1 MKFYVI
7 FNIFLYI
14 FVLYKHF
21 VIKKQAIMQY
31 HKKSYISNIEIEGL
45 NKNYLIKWRIK
56 RGVNIISGI
65 NGSGKSTLL
74 QAVSNTLVNGGYFN
88 PYKPI
93 SSIKIEFEDGEIVVV
108 DRENVDEDRLKMSN
122 IDIVS
127 TFDSSVLIMEAV
139 QKLTDNKVKTELDWS
154 LYKIM
159 ERYLKYQLFIGKK
172 AIEHLTKGTLTDE
185 FKVLAQQKEVFFD
198 ILDVAFKDSHKTV
211 IRERDELMFQMQD
224 LELSPY
230 QLSSGEKQLIII
242 LTLVL
247 TQKRELYILI
257 MDEPEISL
265 HFEWQK
271 TLFDNIL
278 SLNPNVQVITSTHSP
293 ALIMG
298 GWMSCVSD
306 VSDIITLVP
315 LLND

>member
-1 MKFYVI
+1 MKHQ
-7 FNIFLYI
+7 N
-14 FVLYKHF
+14 
-21 VIKKQAIMQY
+21 
-31 HKKSYISNIEIEGL
+31 KSYISNIEIEGL
-45 NKNYLIKWRIK
+45 NKHYLVRWRIN

-74 QAVSNTLVNGGYFN
+74 QAVSNTLTNGEHLN

-93 SSIKIEFEDGEIVVV
+93 KSITIEFENGEIITVNG
-108 DRENVDEDRLKMSN
+108 DNSSKEILKMSN
-122 IDIVS
+122 IDVVS
-127 TFDSSVLIMEAV
+127 TFDSSVIVMEAV

-159 ERYLKYQLFIGKK
+159 DRYLKYQLFIGKR
-172 AIEHLTKGTLTDE
+172 AIELLTQGLPTEE
-185 FKVLAQQKEVFFD
+185 FKTLAKQKEIFFD
-198 ILDVAFKDSHKTV
+198 LLDLAFKDSHKTV
-211 IRERDELMFQMQD
+211 IRDRDELVFRMQD
-224 LELSPY
+224 LELTPY

-247 TQKRELYILI
+247 TQKREPYVLV

-271 TLFDNIL
+271 TLLDNIL
-278 SLNPNVQVITSTHSP
+278 KLNPNVQVIASTHSP

-298 GWMSCVSD
+298 GWVSCVSD
-306 VSDIITLVP
+306 VSDIISII
-315 LLND
+315 